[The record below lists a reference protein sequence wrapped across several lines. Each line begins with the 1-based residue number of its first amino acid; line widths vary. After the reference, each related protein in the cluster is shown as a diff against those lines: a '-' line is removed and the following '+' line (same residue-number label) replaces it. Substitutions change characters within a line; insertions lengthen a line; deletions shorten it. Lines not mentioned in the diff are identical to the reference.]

1 MRRFYYTEEG
11 EDDDGGQD
19 DDGDGDEGKAYS
31 LSETASL
38 SFRCSSRPS
47 ANPLL
52 LSVASTH
59 LNKRKWNKISVTRK
73 INHPISRFF
82 STQVL
87 LPFPFFNALSKPLHS
102 LQLFIEILMIVVC

>member
-59 LNKRKWNKISVTRK
+59 LNKRKWNKISVTK
-73 INHPISRFF
+73 KSVDFF

>member
-82 STQVL
+82 STPRCSYL
-87 LPFPFFNALSKPLHS
+87 FPSSTPSPSLSTRSNFS
-102 LQLFIEILMIVVC
+102 LRF

>member
-1 MRRFYYTEEG
+1 MRRFHYTEEG

-82 STQVL
+82 QHLGALTFSL
-87 LPFPFFNALSKPLHS
+87 LQRPLQASPLAPTFH
-102 LQLFIEILMIVVC
+102 